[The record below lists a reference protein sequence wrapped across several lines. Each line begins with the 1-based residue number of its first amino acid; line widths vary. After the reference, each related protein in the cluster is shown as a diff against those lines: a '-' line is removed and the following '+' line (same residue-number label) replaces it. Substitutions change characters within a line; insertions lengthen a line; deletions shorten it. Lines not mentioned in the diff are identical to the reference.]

1 MSRLPVW
8 VRVVRVK
15 PPDWFERVDA
25 RFVAFMNT
33 HGPRALRI
41 SLGIVFVW
49 FGLLKLIG
57 RSPVAELV
65 SHTVYWL
72 PSNVAVPLLGG
83 WEMVV
88 GLGLL
93 FRVAMRL
100 TLLLFWMLL
109 AGTFLVLVLRPEIA
123 FQGGNPMMLTT
134 EGEFVI
140 KNLVLIAG
148 GLVVGGRVRR

>member
-1 MSRLPVW
+1 
-8 VRVVRVK
+8 VK
-15 PPDWFERVDA
+15 LPDWFERFDA
-25 RFVAFMNT
+25 RFVAFMSAY
-33 HGPRALRI
+33 GPRAVRI

-49 FGLLKLIG
+49 FGLLKVIG

-72 PSNVAVPLLGG
+72 PAHVAVPLLGG
-83 WEMVV
+83 WEMAV

-109 AGTFLVLVLRPEIA
+109 AGTFQVLVLRPEIA

-148 GLVVGGRVRR
+148 GLVVGGRVREAK

>member
-1 MSRLPVW
+1 MKL
-8 VRVVRVK
+8 
-15 PPDWFERVDA
+15 PDWFERFDA
-25 RFVAFMNT
+25 RFVAFMRAY
-33 HGPRALRI
+33 GPRAVRI

-49 FGLLKLIG
+49 FGLLKVIG

-72 PSNVAVPLLGG
+72 PAHVAVPLLGG
-83 WEMVV
+83 CEMAV

-109 AGTFLVLVLRPEIA
+109 AGTFSFPIA
-123 FQGGNPMMLTT
+123 AILPPAMPTSP
-134 EGEFVI
+134 VY
-140 KNLVLIAG
+140 
-148 GLVVGGRVRR
+148 RD